1 MVNEEGGCM
10 EEEKTREFP
19 EPEGSGTKQYLEE
32 MQRIFAVREA
42 TYQKRKQEYEQK
54 SRDLQKIQTELG
66 RQYQSLEGQKQEMA
80 SAQQKLADQEAAHRK
95 EQEALQR
102 EKQDFEQTKK
112 LYEGQQQELLM
123 KSRLELEQLRNERM
137 EAEDLKREYEYQIG
151 QQECGIPPSLPDLS
165 AYVPKLEYEAVK
177 QERDTLFQE
186 KTQFQQTQCEELTQ
200 LREENQHLTIQLE
213 QKELLLKQLGEERT
227 SLLKKLLESK
237 QEPPQEPEKEKEVL
251 QVENESDSAEVI
263 SEEMDT
269 AEENEW
275 RQRPL
280 RVSVKE
286 QEITREEL
294 TATVLQR
301 YLQNN
306 HPEFEQLEI
315 RHSEEGEQLHG
326 EVGKLSYAFLFFEDL
341 IQFDISAK
349 RKGGKELE
357 EKLERIGKKVP
368 GVQFQYSKGEGRVY
382 ASGFLTKELTPKQAM
397 KQVFEIADYFRG

>member
-1 MVNEEGGCM
+1 M

-19 EPEGSGTKQYLEE
+19 EPEGSGTEQYLEE
-32 MQRIFAVREA
+32 MQRIFAAREA

-54 SRDLQKIQTELG
+54 SQELQKIQTELG
-66 RQYQSLEGQKQEMA
+66 RQYQSLEGQKQELA
-80 SAQQKLADQEAAHRK
+80 SAQQKLAEQEAAHRK

-137 EAEDLKREYEYQIG
+137 EAEDLKREYEYKIG

-200 LREENQHLTIQLE
+200 LREE
-213 QKELLLKQLGEERT
+213 RT

-237 QEPPQEPEKEKEVL
+237 QESSQEPEKEREVL
-251 QVENESDSAEVI
+251 PEVETELDSAEVI
-263 SEEMDT
+263 PEEMDT

-294 TATVLQR
+294 TATVLQK

>member
-1 MVNEEGGCM
+1 
-10 EEEKTREFP
+10 
-19 EPEGSGTKQYLEE
+19 
-32 MQRIFAVREA
+32 
-42 TYQKRKQEYEQK
+42 
-54 SRDLQKIQTELG
+54 
-66 RQYQSLEGQKQEMA
+66 
-80 SAQQKLADQEAAHRK
+80 
-95 EQEALQR
+95 
-102 EKQDFEQTKK
+102 KK

-137 EAEDLKREYEYQIG
+137 EAEDLKREYEYKIG

-186 KTQFQQTQCEELTQ
+186 KTQ
-200 LREENQHLTIQLE
+200 LREENQHLAIQLE

-237 QEPPQEPEKEKEVL
+237 QESSQEPEKEREVL
-251 QVENESDSAEVI
+251 PEVETELDSAEVI
-263 SEEMDT
+263 PEEMDA

-315 RHSEEGEQLHG
+315 RHSEQGEQ
-326 EVGKLSYAFLFFEDL
+326 
-341 IQFDISAK
+341 
-349 RKGGKELE
+349 
-357 EKLERIGKKVP
+357 
-368 GVQFQYSKGEGRVY
+368 
-382 ASGFLTKELTPKQAM
+382 
-397 KQVFEIADYFRG
+397 

>member
-1 MVNEEGGCM
+1 M

-42 TYQKRKQEYEQK
+42 TYQKRKQEHEQK

-66 RQYQSLEGQKQEMA
+66 RQYQSLEGQKQELA
-80 SAQQKLADQEAAHRK
+80 SAQQKLADQEAAHWK

-112 LYEGQQQELLM
+112 FYEGQQQELLM

-151 QQECGIPPSLPDLS
+151 QQECGIPQSLPDLS
-165 AYVPKLEYEAVK
+165 AYVPKPEYEAVK
-177 QERDTLFQE
+177 QERDALLRSQQE
-186 KTQFQQTQCEELTQ
+186 CCTEQEELKQ
-200 LREENQHLTIQLE
+200 LREENQHLTVRLE
-213 QKELLLKQLGEERT
+213 EQRLLLQELEEKRT
-227 SLLKKLLESK
+227 SLLKQLLASK
-237 QEPPQEPEKEKEVL
+237 QESPKVVKEEEVVLASQQPLAPKEEKE
-251 QVENESDSAEVI
+251 
-263 SEEMDT
+263 EELP
-269 AEENEW
+269 EW
-275 RQRPL
+275 KQRPL
-280 RVSVKE
+280 RVAIQE
-286 QEITREEL
+286 EPEITREEL
-294 TATVLQR
+294 TATVLQK

-306 HPEFEQLEI
+306 HPEFEPLEI
-315 RHSEEGEQLHG
+315 RHSEQGEQLHG
-326 EVGKLSYAFLFFEDL
+326 EVGKLSYAFLFLEDL

-357 EKLERIGKKVP
+357 EKLERLGKKVP

-382 ASGFLTKELTPKQAM
+382 ASGFLTKDLIPKQAM
-397 KQVFEIADYFRG
+397 KQVFEVADYFRG

>member
-1 MVNEEGGCM
+1 M

-66 RQYQSLEGQKQEMA
+66 RQYQSLEGQKQELA

-151 QQECGIPPSLPDLS
+151 QQECGIPQSLPDLS
-165 AYVPKLEYEAVK
+165 AYVPKPEYEAVK
-177 QERDTLFQE
+177 QERDALLRSQQE
-186 KTQFQQTQCEELTQ
+186 CCTEQEELKQ
-200 LREENQHLTIQLE
+200 LREENQHLTVRLE
-213 QKELLLKQLGEERT
+213 EQRLLLQELEEKRT
-227 SLLKKLLESK
+227 SLLKQLLASK
-237 QEPPQEPEKEKEVL
+237 QESPKVVKEEEVVLASQQPLAPKEEKE
-251 QVENESDSAEVI
+251 
-263 SEEMDT
+263 EELP
-269 AEENEW
+269 EW
-275 RQRPL
+275 KQRPL
-280 RVSVKE
+280 RVAIQE
-286 QEITREEL
+286 EPEITREEL
-294 TATVLQR
+294 TATVLQK

-306 HPEFEQLEI
+306 HPEFEPLEI
-315 RHSEEGEQLHG
+315 RHSEQGEQLHG
-326 EVGKLSYAFLFFEDL
+326 EVGKLSYAFLFLEDL

-357 EKLERIGKKVP
+357 EKLERLGKKVP

-382 ASGFLTKELTPKQAM
+382 ASGFLTKDLTPKQAM
-397 KQVFEIADYFRG
+397 KQVFEVADYFRG

>member
-1 MVNEEGGCM
+1 M

-32 MQRIFAVREA
+32 MKRIFAVREA

-66 RQYQSLEGQKQEMA
+66 RQYQSLEGQKQELA

-112 LYEGQQQELLM
+112 FYEGQQQELLM

-151 QQECGIPPSLPDLS
+151 QQECGIPQSLPDLS
-165 AYVPKLEYEAVK
+165 AYVPKPEYEAVK

-186 KTQFQQTQCEELTQ
+186 KTQFQQTQSEELTQ
-200 LREENQHLTIQLE
+200 LREENQHLAIQLE

-263 SEEMDT
+263 PEEMDT

-294 TATVLQR
+294 TATVLQK

-326 EVGKLSYAFLFFEDL
+326 EVGKLSYAFLFLEDL

-357 EKLERIGKKVP
+357 EKLERLGKKVP

-382 ASGFLTKELTPKQAM
+382 ASGFLTKDLIPKQAM
-397 KQVFEIADYFRG
+397 KQVFEVADYFRG

>member
-1 MVNEEGGCM
+1 M

-19 EPEGSGTKQYLEE
+19 EPEGSGTEHYLEE
-32 MQRIFAVREA
+32 MQRIFAAREA

-54 SRDLQKIQTELG
+54 SQELQKIQTELG
-66 RQYQSLEGQKQEMA
+66 RQYQSLEGQKQELA
-80 SAQQKLADQEAAHRK
+80 SAQQKLAEQEAAHRK

-112 LYEGQQQELLM
+112 LYEGQQPELLM

-137 EAEDLKREYEYQIG
+137 EAEDLKREYEYKIG

-165 AYVPKLEYEAVK
+165 AYVSKLEYEAVK

-186 KTQFQQTQCEELTQ
+186 KTQFQQTQSEELTQ
-200 LREENQHLTIQLE
+200 LREENQHLAIQLE

-263 SEEMDT
+263 SEEMDA

-294 TATVLQR
+294 TATVLQK

>member
-1 MVNEEGGCM
+1 M

-54 SRDLQKIQTELG
+54 SQDLQKIQTELG
-66 RQYQSLEGQKQEMA
+66 RQYRSLEEQKQEMA

>member
-1 MVNEEGGCM
+1 M

-32 MQRIFAVREA
+32 MQRIFAVREV

-151 QQECGIPPSLPDLS
+151 QQECGIPQSLPDLS
-165 AYVPKLEYEAVK
+165 AYVPKPEYEAVK
-177 QERDTLFQE
+177 QERDALLRSQQE
-186 KTQFQQTQCEELTQ
+186 CCTEQEELKQ
-200 LREENQHLTIQLE
+200 LREENQHLTVRLE
-213 QKELLLKQLGEERT
+213 EQRLLLQELEEKRT
-227 SLLKKLLESK
+227 SLLKQLLASK
-237 QEPPQEPEKEKEVL
+237 QESPKVVKEEEVVLASQQPLAPKEEKE
-251 QVENESDSAEVI
+251 
-263 SEEMDT
+263 EELP
-269 AEENEW
+269 EW
-275 RQRPL
+275 KQRPL
-280 RVSVKE
+280 RVAIQE
-286 QEITREEL
+286 EPEITREEL
-294 TATVLQR
+294 TATVLQK

-306 HPEFEQLEI
+306 HPEFEPLEI
-315 RHSEEGEQLHG
+315 RHSEQGEQLHG
-326 EVGKLSYAFLFFEDL
+326 EVGKLSYAFLFLEDL

-357 EKLERIGKKVP
+357 EKLERLGKKVP

-382 ASGFLTKELTPKQAM
+382 ASGFLTKDLIPKQAM
-397 KQVFEIADYFRG
+397 KQVFEVADYFRG

>member
-1 MVNEEGGCM
+1 M

-66 RQYQSLEGQKQEMA
+66 RQYQSLEGQKQELA

-112 LYEGQQQELLM
+112 FYEGQQQELLM

-151 QQECGIPPSLPDLS
+151 QQECGIPQSLPDLS
-165 AYVPKLEYEAVK
+165 AYVPKPEYEAVK
-177 QERDTLFQE
+177 QERDALLRSQQE
-186 KTQFQQTQCEELTQ
+186 CCTEQEELKQ
-200 LREENQHLTIQLE
+200 LREENQHLTVRLE
-213 QKELLLKQLGEERT
+213 EQRLLLQELEEKRT
-227 SLLKKLLESK
+227 SLLKQLLASK
-237 QEPPQEPEKEKEVL
+237 QESPKVVKEEEVVLASQQPLAPKEEKE
-251 QVENESDSAEVI
+251 
-263 SEEMDT
+263 EELP
-269 AEENEW
+269 EW
-275 RQRPL
+275 KQRPL
-280 RVSVKE
+280 RVAIQE
-286 QEITREEL
+286 EPEITREEL
-294 TATVLQR
+294 TATVLQK

-306 HPEFEQLEI
+306 HPEFEPLEI
-315 RHSEEGEQLHG
+315 RHSEQGEQLHG
-326 EVGKLSYAFLFFEDL
+326 EVGKLSYAFLFLEDL

-357 EKLERIGKKVP
+357 EKLERLGKKVP

-382 ASGFLTKELTPKQAM
+382 ASGFLTKDLTPEQAM
-397 KQVFEIADYFRG
+397 KQVFEIADYFRE

>member
-1 MVNEEGGCM
+1 M
-10 EEEKTREFP
+10 EMEKTMGVP
-19 EPEGSGTKQYLEE
+19 KPEGSGTEQYLEE

-66 RQYQSLEGQKQEMA
+66 RQYQSLEGQKQELA

-112 LYEGQQQELLM
+112 FYEGQQQELLM

-151 QQECGIPPSLPDLS
+151 QQECGIPQSLPDLS
-165 AYVPKLEYEAVK
+165 AYVPKPEYEAVK
-177 QERDTLFQE
+177 QERDALLRSQQE
-186 KTQFQQTQCEELTQ
+186 CCTEQEELKQ
-200 LREENQHLTIQLE
+200 LREENQHLTVRLE
-213 QKELLLKQLGEERT
+213 EQRLLLQELEEKRT
-227 SLLKKLLESK
+227 SLLKQLLASK
-237 QEPPQEPEKEKEVL
+237 QESPKVVKEEEVVLASQQPLAPKEEKE
-251 QVENESDSAEVI
+251 
-263 SEEMDT
+263 EELP
-269 AEENEW
+269 EW
-275 RQRPL
+275 KQRPL
-280 RVSVKE
+280 RVAIQE
-286 QEITREEL
+286 EPEITKEEL
-294 TATVLQR
+294 TATVLQK

-306 HPEFEQLEI
+306 HPEFEPLEI
-315 RHSEEGEQLHG
+315 RHSEQGEQLHG
-326 EVGKLSYAFLFFEDL
+326 EVGKLSYAFLFLEDL

-357 EKLERIGKKVP
+357 EKLERLGKKVP

-382 ASGFLTKELTPKQAM
+382 ASGFLTKDLIPKQAM
-397 KQVFEIADYFRG
+397 KQVFEVADYFRG

>member
-1 MVNEEGGCM
+1 M

-54 SRDLQKIQTELG
+54 SQQLQKIQTELG
-66 RQYQSLEGQKQEMA
+66 RQYRSLEEQKQELA
-80 SAQQKLADQEAAHRK
+80 SAQQKLADQEAVSRK
-95 EQEALQR
+95 EQEELQR

-151 QQECGIPPSLPDLS
+151 QQECGIPQSLPDLS
-165 AYVPKLEYEAVK
+165 AYVPKPEYEAVK
-177 QERDTLFQE
+177 QERDALLRSQQE
-186 KTQFQQTQCEELTQ
+186 CCTEQEELKQ
-200 LREENQHLTIQLE
+200 LREENQHLTVRLE
-213 QKELLLKQLGEERT
+213 EQRLLLQELEEKRT
-227 SLLKKLLESK
+227 SLLKQLLASK
-237 QEPPQEPEKEKEVL
+237 QESPKVVKEEEVVMASQQPLVPKEEKE
-251 QVENESDSAEVI
+251 
-263 SEEMDT
+263 EELP
-269 AEENEW
+269 EW
-275 RQRPL
+275 KQRPL
-280 RVSVKE
+280 RVAIQE
-286 QEITREEL
+286 EPEITREEL
-294 TATVLQR
+294 TATVLQK

-306 HPEFEQLEI
+306 HPEFEPLEI
-315 RHSEEGEQLHG
+315 RHSEQGEQLHG
-326 EVGKLSYAFLFFEDL
+326 EVGKLSYAFLFLEDL

-357 EKLERIGKKVP
+357 ERLERLGKKVP

-382 ASGFLTKELTPKQAM
+382 ASGFLTKDLTPKQAM
-397 KQVFEIADYFRG
+397 KQVFEVADYFRG

>member
-1 MVNEEGGCM
+1 M

-66 RQYQSLEGQKQEMA
+66 RQYQSLEGQKQELA

-112 LYEGQQQELLM
+112 FYEGQQQELLM

-151 QQECGIPPSLPDLS
+151 QQECGIPQSLPDLS
-165 AYVPKLEYEAVK
+165 AYVPKPEYEAVK
-177 QERDTLFQE
+177 QERDALLRSQQE
-186 KTQFQQTQCEELTQ
+186 CCTEQEELKQ
-200 LREENQHLTIQLE
+200 LREENQHLTVRLE
-213 QKELLLKQLGEERT
+213 EQRLLLQELEEKRT
-227 SLLKKLLESK
+227 SLLKQLLASK
-237 QEPPQEPEKEKEVL
+237 QESPKVVKEEEVVLASQQPLVPKEEKE
-251 QVENESDSAEVI
+251 
-263 SEEMDT
+263 EELP
-269 AEENEW
+269 EW
-275 RQRPL
+275 KQRPL
-280 RVSVKE
+280 RVAIQE
-286 QEITREEL
+286 EPEITREEL
-294 TATVLQR
+294 TATVLQK

-306 HPEFEQLEI
+306 HPEFEPLEI
-315 RHSEEGEQLHG
+315 RHSEQGEQLHG
-326 EVGKLSYAFLFFEDL
+326 EVGKLSYAFLFLEDL

-357 EKLERIGKKVP
+357 EKLERLGKKVP

-382 ASGFLTKELTPKQAM
+382 ASGFLTKDLIPKQAM
-397 KQVFEIADYFRG
+397 KQVFEVADYFRG

>member
-1 MVNEEGGCM
+1 M

-66 RQYQSLEGQKQEMA
+66 RQYQSLEGQKQELA

-112 LYEGQQQELLM
+112 FYEGQQQELLM

-151 QQECGIPPSLPDLS
+151 QQECGILQSLPDLS
-165 AYVPKLEYEAVK
+165 AYVPKPEYEAVK
-177 QERDTLFQE
+177 QERDALLRSQQE
-186 KTQFQQTQCEELTQ
+186 CCTEQEELKQ
-200 LREENQHLTIQLE
+200 LREENQHLTVRLE
-213 QKELLLKQLGEERT
+213 EQRLLLQELEEKRT
-227 SLLKKLLESK
+227 SLLKQLLASK
-237 QEPPQEPEKEKEVL
+237 QESPKVVKEEEVVLASQQPLAPKEEKE
-251 QVENESDSAEVI
+251 
-263 SEEMDT
+263 EELP
-269 AEENEW
+269 EW
-275 RQRPL
+275 KQRPL
-280 RVSVKE
+280 RVAIQE
-286 QEITREEL
+286 EPEITREEL
-294 TATVLQR
+294 TATVLQK

-306 HPEFEQLEI
+306 HPEFEPLEI
-315 RHSEEGEQLHG
+315 RHSEQGEQLHG
-326 EVGKLSYAFLFFEDL
+326 EVGKLSYAFLFLEDL

-357 EKLERIGKKVP
+357 EKLERLGKKVP

-382 ASGFLTKELTPKQAM
+382 ASGFLTKDLIPKQAM
-397 KQVFEIADYFRG
+397 KQVFEVADYFRG

>member
-1 MVNEEGGCM
+1 M
-10 EEEKTREFP
+10 EEEKTRELP
-19 EPEGSGTKQYLEE
+19 EPEGSGTEQYLEE
-32 MQRIFAVREA
+32 MQRIFAAREA

-54 SRDLQKIQTELG
+54 SQELQKIQTELG
-66 RQYQSLEGQKQEMA
+66 RRYQSLEGQKQELA

-95 EQEALQR
+95 EQEELQR
-102 EKQDFEQTKK
+102 EKQEFTQTKK
-112 LYEGQQQELLM
+112 FYEGQQQELLM

-137 EAEDLKREYEYQIG
+137 EAEDLKREYEYKIG
-151 QQECGIPPSLPDLS
+151 QQECGIPQSLPDLS

-186 KTQFQQTQCEELTQ
+186 KTQFQQTQYEELTQ
-200 LREENQHLTIQLE
+200 LREENQYLAT
-213 QKELLLKQLGEERT
+213 QLGEERT

-237 QEPPQEPEKEKEVL
+237 QESSQEAEKEREVL
-251 QVENESDSAEVI
+251 PEVETEPDSAEVI
-263 SEEMDT
+263 PEEMDA

-306 HPEFEQLEI
+306 HPESEQLEI
-315 RHSEEGEQLHG
+315 RHSEQGEQLHG
-326 EVGKLSYAFLFFEDL
+326 EVGKLSYAFLFLEDL

-349 RKGGKELE
+349 RKGGRELE
-357 EKLERIGKKVP
+357 EKLERLGKKVP
-368 GVQFQYSKGEGRVY
+368 GVQFQYAKEEGRVY
-382 ASGFLTKELTPKQAM
+382 ASGFLTKELPPKQAM
-397 KQVFEIADYFRG
+397 KQVFEVADYFRG

>member
-1 MVNEEGGCM
+1 M

-54 SRDLQKIQTELG
+54 SQDLQKIQTELG
-66 RQYQSLEGQKQEMA
+66 RQYRSLEEQKQELA
-80 SAQQKLADQEAAHRK
+80 SAQQKLAEQEAVSRK
-95 EQEALQR
+95 EQEELQR

-151 QQECGIPPSLPDLS
+151 QQECGIPQSLPDLS
-165 AYVPKLEYEAVK
+165 AYVPKPEYEAVK
-177 QERDTLFQE
+177 QERDALLRSQQE
-186 KTQFQQTQCEELTQ
+186 CCTEQEELKQ
-200 LREENQHLTIQLE
+200 LREENQHLTVRLE
-213 QKELLLKQLGEERT
+213 EQRLLLQELEEKRT
-227 SLLKKLLESK
+227 SLLKQLLASK
-237 QEPPQEPEKEKEVL
+237 QESPKVVKEEEVVLASQQPLAPKEEKE
-251 QVENESDSAEVI
+251 
-263 SEEMDT
+263 EELP
-269 AEENEW
+269 EW
-275 RQRPL
+275 KQRPL
-280 RVSVKE
+280 RVAIQE
-286 QEITREEL
+286 EPEITREEL
-294 TATVLQR
+294 TATVLQK

-306 HPEFEQLEI
+306 HPEFEPLEI
-315 RHSEEGEQLHG
+315 RHSEQGEQLHG
-326 EVGKLSYAFLFFEDL
+326 EVGKLSYAFLFLEDL

-357 EKLERIGKKVP
+357 EKLERLGKKVP

-382 ASGFLTKELTPKQAM
+382 ASGFLTKDLIPKQAM
-397 KQVFEIADYFRG
+397 KQVFEVADYFRG

>member
-1 MVNEEGGCM
+1 M

-42 TYQKRKQEYEQK
+42 TYQKRKQEHEQK

-66 RQYQSLEGQKQEMA
+66 RQYQSLEGQKQELA
-80 SAQQKLADQEAAHRK
+80 SAQQKLADQEAANRK

-112 LYEGQQQELLM
+112 FYEGQQQELLM

-137 EAEDLKREYEYQIG
+137 EAEDLKREYEYKIG
-151 QQECGIPPSLPDLS
+151 QQECGIPQPLPDLS

-177 QERDTLFQE
+177 QEWDALFQE
-186 KTQFQQTQCEELTQ
+186 KQTQSEELAQ
-200 LREENQHLTIQLE
+200 LREENQHLTTQLR

-263 SEEMDT
+263 SEEMDA

-294 TATVLQR
+294 TATVLQK

-315 RHSEEGEQLHG
+315 RHSEQGEQLHG

>member
-1 MVNEEGGCM
+1 M

-54 SRDLQKIQTELG
+54 SQDLQKIQTELG
-66 RQYQSLEGQKQEMA
+66 RQYRSLEGQKQELA
-80 SAQQKLADQEAAHRK
+80 SARQKLAEQEAAHRK

-112 LYEGQQQELLM
+112 FYEGQQQELLM

-151 QQECGIPPSLPDLS
+151 QQECGIPQSLPDLS
-165 AYVPKLEYEAVK
+165 AYVPKPEYEAVK

-186 KTQFQQTQCEELTQ
+186 KTQFQQTQSEELTQ
-200 LREENQHLTIQLE
+200 LREENQHLAIQLE

-263 SEEMDT
+263 PEEMDT

-294 TATVLQR
+294 TATVLQK

-326 EVGKLSYAFLFFEDL
+326 EVGKLSYAFLFLEDL

-357 EKLERIGKKVP
+357 EKLERLGKKVP

-382 ASGFLTKELTPKQAM
+382 ASGFLTKDLIPKQAM
-397 KQVFEIADYFRG
+397 KQVFEVADYFRG

>member
-1 MVNEEGGCM
+1 M

-42 TYQKRKQEYEQK
+42 TYQKRKQEHEQK

-66 RQYQSLEGQKQEMA
+66 RQYQSLEGQKQELA

-112 LYEGQQQELLM
+112 FYEGQQQELLM

-151 QQECGIPPSLPDLS
+151 QQECGIPQSLPDLS
-165 AYVPKLEYEAVK
+165 AYVPKPEYEAVK
-177 QERDTLFQE
+177 QERDALLRSQQE
-186 KTQFQQTQCEELTQ
+186 CCTEQEELKQ
-200 LREENQHLTIQLE
+200 LREENQHLTVRLE
-213 QKELLLKQLGEERT
+213 EQRLLLQELEEKRT
-227 SLLKKLLESK
+227 SLLKQLLASK
-237 QEPPQEPEKEKEVL
+237 QESPKVVKEEEVVLASQQPLAPKEEKE
-251 QVENESDSAEVI
+251 
-263 SEEMDT
+263 EELP
-269 AEENEW
+269 EW
-275 RQRPL
+275 KQRPL
-280 RVSVKE
+280 RVAIQE
-286 QEITREEL
+286 EPEITREEL
-294 TATVLQR
+294 TATVLQK

-306 HPEFEQLEI
+306 HPEFEPLEI
-315 RHSEEGEQLHG
+315 RHSEQGEQLHG
-326 EVGKLSYAFLFFEDL
+326 EVGKLSYAFLFLEDL

-349 RKGGKELE
+349 RKGGRELE

-397 KQVFEIADYFRG
+397 KQVFEIADYFRE

>member
-1 MVNEEGGCM
+1 M

-66 RQYQSLEGQKQEMA
+66 RQYQSLEGQKQELA
-80 SAQQKLADQEAAHRK
+80 SAQQKLAEQEAAHRK

-112 LYEGQQQELLM
+112 FYEGQQQELLM

-151 QQECGIPPSLPDLS
+151 QQECGIPQSLPDLS
-165 AYVPKLEYEAVK
+165 AYVPKPEYEAVK
-177 QERDTLFQE
+177 QERDALLRSQQE
-186 KTQFQQTQCEELTQ
+186 CCTEQEELKQ
-200 LREENQHLTIQLE
+200 LREENQHLTVRLE
-213 QKELLLKQLGEERT
+213 EQRLLLQELEEKRT
-227 SLLKKLLESK
+227 SLLKQLLASK
-237 QEPPQEPEKEKEVL
+237 QESPKVVKEEEVVLASQQPLAPKEEKE
-251 QVENESDSAEVI
+251 
-263 SEEMDT
+263 EELP
-269 AEENEW
+269 EW
-275 RQRPL
+275 KQRPL
-280 RVSVKE
+280 RVAIQE
-286 QEITREEL
+286 EPEITREEL
-294 TATVLQR
+294 TATVLQK

-306 HPEFEQLEI
+306 HPEFEPLEI
-315 RHSEEGEQLHG
+315 RHSEQGEQLHG
-326 EVGKLSYAFLFFEDL
+326 EVGKLSYAFLFLEDL

-357 EKLERIGKKVP
+357 EKLERLGKKVP

>member
-1 MVNEEGGCM
+1 M
-10 EEEKTREFP
+10 EMEKTMGVP
-19 EPEGSGTKQYLEE
+19 KPEGSGTEQYLEE

-137 EAEDLKREYEYQIG
+137 EAEDLKREYEYKIG

-186 KTQFQQTQCEELTQ
+186 KTQ
-200 LREENQHLTIQLE
+200 LREENQHLAIQLE

-237 QEPPQEPEKEKEVL
+237 QESSQEPEKEREVL
-251 QVENESDSAEVI
+251 PEVENEPDSAEVI
-263 SEEMDT
+263 PEEMDT

-382 ASGFLTKELTPKQAM
+382 ASGFLTKDLTPEQAM
-397 KQVFEIADYFRG
+397 KQVFEIADYFRE

>member
-1 MVNEEGGCM
+1 M

-66 RQYQSLEGQKQEMA
+66 RQYQSLEGQKQELA

-112 LYEGQQQELLM
+112 FYEGQQQELLM

-151 QQECGIPPSLPDLS
+151 QQECGIPQSLPDLS
-165 AYVPKLEYEAVK
+165 AYVPKPEYEAVK
-177 QERDTLFQE
+177 QERDALLRSQQE
-186 KTQFQQTQCEELTQ
+186 CCTEQEELKQ
-200 LREENQHLTIQLE
+200 LREENQHLTVRLE
-213 QKELLLKQLGEERT
+213 EQRLLLQELEEKRT
-227 SLLKKLLESK
+227 SLLKQLLASK
-237 QEPPQEPEKEKEVL
+237 QESPKVVKEEEVVLASQQPLAPKEEKE
-251 QVENESDSAEVI
+251 
-263 SEEMDT
+263 EELP
-269 AEENEW
+269 EW
-275 RQRPL
+275 KQRPL
-280 RVSVKE
+280 RVAIQE
-286 QEITREEL
+286 EPEITREEL
-294 TATVLQR
+294 TATVLQK

-306 HPEFEQLEI
+306 HPEFEPLEI
-315 RHSEEGEQLHG
+315 RHSEQGEQLHG
-326 EVGKLSYAFLFFEDL
+326 EVGKLSYAFLFLEDL

-357 EKLERIGKKVP
+357 EKLERLGKKVP
-368 GVQFQYSKGEGRVY
+368 GVQFQYSKGDGRVY

>member
-1 MVNEEGGCM
+1 M
-10 EEEKTREFP
+10 EMEKTMGVP
-19 EPEGSGTKQYLEE
+19 KPEGSGTEQYLEE
-32 MQRIFAVREA
+32 MQRIFAAREE

-54 SRDLQKIQTELG
+54 SQELQKIQTELG
-66 RQYQSLEGQKQEMA
+66 RQYQSLEGQKQELA
-80 SAQQKLADQEAAHRK
+80 SAQQKLAEQKVAHRE
-95 EQEALQR
+95 EQEELQR

-137 EAEDLKREYEYQIG
+137 EAEDLKREYEYKIG

-186 KTQFQQTQCEELTQ
+186 KTQ
-200 LREENQHLTIQLE
+200 LREENQHLAIQLE

-237 QEPPQEPEKEKEVL
+237 QESSQEPEKEREVL
-251 QVENESDSAEVI
+251 PEVENEPDSAEVI
-263 SEEMDT
+263 PEEMNA

-349 RKGGKELE
+349 RKGGRELE

-368 GVQFQYSKGEGRVY
+368 GVQFQYVK
-382 ASGFLTKELTPKQAM
+382 K
-397 KQVFEIADYFRG
+397 RGGCMPAAF

>member
-1 MVNEEGGCM
+1 M

-42 TYQKRKQEYEQK
+42 TYQKRKQEHEQK

-66 RQYQSLEGQKQEMA
+66 RQYQSLEGQKQELA

-112 LYEGQQQELLM
+112 FYEGQQQELLM

-151 QQECGIPPSLPDLS
+151 QQECGIPQSLPDLS
-165 AYVPKLEYEAVK
+165 AYVPKPEYEAVK
-177 QERDTLFQE
+177 QERDALLRSQQE
-186 KTQFQQTQCEELTQ
+186 CCTEQEELKQ
-200 LREENQHLTIQLE
+200 LREENQHLTVRLE
-213 QKELLLKQLGEERT
+213 EQRLLLQELEEKRT
-227 SLLKKLLESK
+227 SLLKQLLASK
-237 QEPPQEPEKEKEVL
+237 QESPKVVKEEEVVLASQQPLAPKEEKE
-251 QVENESDSAEVI
+251 
-263 SEEMDT
+263 EELP
-269 AEENEW
+269 EW
-275 RQRPL
+275 KQRPL
-280 RVSVKE
+280 RVAIQE
-286 QEITREEL
+286 EPEITREEL
-294 TATVLQR
+294 TATVLQK

-306 HPEFEQLEI
+306 HPEFEPLEI
-315 RHSEEGEQLHG
+315 RHSEQGEQLHG
-326 EVGKLSYAFLFFEDL
+326 EVGKLSYAFLFLEDL

-357 EKLERIGKKVP
+357 EKLERLGKKVP
-368 GVQFQYSKGEGRVY
+368 GVQFQYSKGEGCVY
-382 ASGFLTKELTPKQAM
+382 ASGFLTKDLTPKQAM
-397 KQVFEIADYFRG
+397 KQVFEVADYFRG

>member
-1 MVNEEGGCM
+1 M
-10 EEEKTREFP
+10 
-19 EPEGSGTKQYLEE
+19 
-32 MQRIFAVREA
+32 
-42 TYQKRKQEYEQK
+42 
-54 SRDLQKIQTELG
+54 
-66 RQYQSLEGQKQEMA
+66 
-80 SAQQKLADQEAAHRK
+80 AHRE
-95 EQEALQR
+95 EQEELQR

-137 EAEDLKREYEYQIG
+137 EAEDLKREYEYKIG

-186 KTQFQQTQCEELTQ
+186 KTQ
-200 LREENQHLTIQLE
+200 LREENQHLAIQLE

-237 QEPPQEPEKEKEVL
+237 QEPPQEPEKEREVL
-251 QVENESDSAEVI
+251 PEVETELDSAEVI
-263 SEEMDT
+263 PEEMDA

-315 RHSEEGEQLHG
+315 H
-326 EVGKLSYAFLFFEDL
+326 VK
-341 IQFDISAK
+341 
-349 RKGGKELE
+349 
-357 EKLERIGKKVP
+357 
-368 GVQFQYSKGEGRVY
+368 
-382 ASGFLTKELTPKQAM
+382 
-397 KQVFEIADYFRG
+397 

>member
-1 MVNEEGGCM
+1 M

-54 SRDLQKIQTELG
+54 SQQLQKIQTELG
-66 RQYQSLEGQKQEMA
+66 RQYRSLEEQKQELA
-80 SAQQKLADQEAAHRK
+80 SAQQKLAEQEAAYRE
-95 EQEALQR
+95 EQEELQR

-137 EAEDLKREYEYQIG
+137 EAEDLKREYEYKIG

-165 AYVPKLEYEAVK
+165 AYVSKLEYEAVK

-263 SEEMDT
+263 SEEMDA

-294 TATVLQR
+294 TATVLQK

>member
-1 MVNEEGGCM
+1 M

-19 EPEGSGTKQYLEE
+19 EPEGSGTEQYLEE
-32 MQRIFAVREA
+32 MQRIFAAREA

-54 SRDLQKIQTELG
+54 SQELQKIQTELG
-66 RQYQSLEGQKQEMA
+66 RQYQSLEGQKQELA
-80 SAQQKLADQEAAHRK
+80 SAQQKLSEQEAAHRK

-137 EAEDLKREYEYQIG
+137 EAEDLKREYEYKIG

-186 KTQFQQTQCEELTQ
+186 KTQFQQTQSEELTQ
-200 LREENQHLTIQLE
+200 LREENQHLAIQLE

-357 EKLERIGKKVP
+357 EKLERIGKKEP

>member
-1 MVNEEGGCM
+1 M

-54 SRDLQKIQTELG
+54 SQDLQKIQTELG
-66 RQYQSLEGQKQEMA
+66 RQYRSLEEQKQELA
-80 SAQQKLADQEAAHRK
+80 SAQQKLAEQEAVSRK
-95 EQEALQR
+95 EQEELQR

-151 QQECGIPPSLPDLS
+151 QQECGIPQSLPDLS
-165 AYVPKLEYEAVK
+165 AYVPKPEYEAVK
-177 QERDTLFQE
+177 QERDALLRSQQE
-186 KTQFQQTQCEELTQ
+186 CCTEQEELKQ
-200 LREENQHLTIQLE
+200 LREENQHLTVRLE
-213 QKELLLKQLGEERT
+213 EQRLLLQELEEKRT
-227 SLLKKLLESK
+227 SLLKQLLASK
-237 QEPPQEPEKEKEVL
+237 QESPKVVKEEEVVMASQQPLAPKEEKE
-251 QVENESDSAEVI
+251 
-263 SEEMDT
+263 EELP
-269 AEENEW
+269 EW
-275 RQRPL
+275 KQRPL
-280 RVSVKE
+280 RVAIQE
-286 QEITREEL
+286 EPEITREEL
-294 TATVLQR
+294 TATVLKK

-306 HPEFEQLEI
+306 HPEFEPLEI
-315 RHSEEGEQLHG
+315 RHSEQGEQLHG
-326 EVGKLSYAFLFFEDL
+326 EVGKLSYAFLFLEDL

-357 EKLERIGKKVP
+357 EKLERLGKKVP

-382 ASGFLTKELTPKQAM
+382 ASGFLTKDLTPKQAM
-397 KQVFEIADYFRG
+397 KQVFEVADYFRG

>member
-1 MVNEEGGCM
+1 M

-54 SRDLQKIQTELG
+54 SQDLQKIQTELG
-66 RQYQSLEGQKQEMA
+66 RQYQSLEGQKQELA

-112 LYEGQQQELLM
+112 FYEGQQQELLM

-151 QQECGIPPSLPDLS
+151 QQECGIPQSLPDLS
-165 AYVPKLEYEAVK
+165 AYVPKPEYEAVK
-177 QERDTLFQE
+177 QERDALLRSQQE
-186 KTQFQQTQCEELTQ
+186 CCTEQEELKQ
-200 LREENQHLTIQLE
+200 LREENQHLTVRLE
-213 QKELLLKQLGEERT
+213 EQRLLLQELEEKRT
-227 SLLKKLLESK
+227 SLLKQLLASK
-237 QEPPQEPEKEKEVL
+237 QESPKVVKEEEVVLASQQPLAPKEEKE
-251 QVENESDSAEVI
+251 
-263 SEEMDT
+263 EELP
-269 AEENEW
+269 EW
-275 RQRPL
+275 KQRPL
-280 RVSVKE
+280 RVAIQE
-286 QEITREEL
+286 EPEITREEL
-294 TATVLQR
+294 TATVLQK

-306 HPEFEQLEI
+306 HPEFEPLEI
-315 RHSEEGEQLHG
+315 RHSEQGEQLHG
-326 EVGKLSYAFLFFEDL
+326 EVGKLSYAFLFLEDL

-357 EKLERIGKKVP
+357 EKLERLGKKVP

-382 ASGFLTKELTPKQAM
+382 ASGFLTKDLTPKQAM
-397 KQVFEIADYFRG
+397 KQVFEVADYFRG

>member
-1 MVNEEGGCM
+1 M

-42 TYQKRKQEYEQK
+42 TYQKRKQEHEQK

-66 RQYQSLEGQKQEMA
+66 RQYQSLEGQKQELA

-112 LYEGQQQELLM
+112 FYEGQQQELLM

-137 EAEDLKREYEYQIG
+137 EAENLKREYEYQIG
-151 QQECGIPPSLPDLS
+151 QQECGIPQSLPDLS
-165 AYVPKLEYEAVK
+165 AYVPKPEYEAVK
-177 QERDTLFQE
+177 QERDALLRSQQE
-186 KTQFQQTQCEELTQ
+186 CCTEQEELKQ
-200 LREENQHLTIQLE
+200 LREENQHLTVRLE
-213 QKELLLKQLGEERT
+213 EQRLLLQELEEKRT
-227 SLLKKLLESK
+227 SLLKQLLASK
-237 QEPPQEPEKEKEVL
+237 QESPKVVKEEEVVLASQQPLAPKEEKE
-251 QVENESDSAEVI
+251 
-263 SEEMDT
+263 EELP
-269 AEENEW
+269 EW
-275 RQRPL
+275 KQRPL
-280 RVSVKE
+280 RVAIQE
-286 QEITREEL
+286 EPEITREEL
-294 TATVLQR
+294 TATVLQK

-306 HPEFEQLEI
+306 HPEFEPLEI
-315 RHSEEGEQLHG
+315 RHSEQGEQLHG
-326 EVGKLSYAFLFFEDL
+326 EVGKLSYAFLFLEDL

-357 EKLERIGKKVP
+357 EKLERLGKKVP

-382 ASGFLTKELTPKQAM
+382 ASGFLTKDLIPKQAM
-397 KQVFEIADYFRG
+397 KQVFEVADYFRG

>member
-1 MVNEEGGCM
+1 M

-66 RQYQSLEGQKQEMA
+66 RQYQSLEGQKQELA
-80 SAQQKLADQEAAHRK
+80 SAQQKLADQEAAHWK

-112 LYEGQQQELLM
+112 FYEGQQQELLM

-151 QQECGIPPSLPDLS
+151 QQECGIPQSLPDLS
-165 AYVPKLEYEAVK
+165 AYVPKPEYEAVK
-177 QERDTLFQE
+177 QERDALLRSQQE
-186 KTQFQQTQCEELTQ
+186 CCTEQEELKQ
-200 LREENQHLTIQLE
+200 LREENQHLTVRLE
-213 QKELLLKQLGEERT
+213 EQRLLLQELEEKRT
-227 SLLKKLLESK
+227 SLLKQLLASK
-237 QEPPQEPEKEKEVL
+237 QESPKVVKEEEVVLASQQPLAPKEEKE
-251 QVENESDSAEVI
+251 
-263 SEEMDT
+263 EELP
-269 AEENEW
+269 EW
-275 RQRPL
+275 KQRPL
-280 RVSVKE
+280 RVAIQE
-286 QEITREEL
+286 EPEITKEEL
-294 TATVLQR
+294 TATVLQK

-306 HPEFEQLEI
+306 HPEFEPLEI
-315 RHSEEGEQLHG
+315 RHSEQGEQLHG
-326 EVGKLSYAFLFFEDL
+326 EVGKLSYAFLFLEDL

-357 EKLERIGKKVP
+357 EKLERLGKKVP

-382 ASGFLTKELTPKQAM
+382 ASGFLTKDLIPKQAM
-397 KQVFEIADYFRG
+397 KQVFEVADYFRG

>member
-1 MVNEEGGCM
+1 M

-42 TYQKRKQEYEQK
+42 TYQKRKQEHEQK
-54 SRDLQKIQTELG
+54 SQDLQKIQTELG
-66 RQYQSLEGQKQEMA
+66 RQYQSLEGQKQELA
-80 SAQQKLADQEAAHRK
+80 SAKQKLADQEAAHRK

-137 EAEDLKREYEYQIG
+137 EAEDLKREYEYKIG

-200 LREENQHLTIQLE
+200 LREENQHLTTQLE

-263 SEEMDT
+263 PEEMDT

-275 RQRPL
+275 RQLPL

-294 TATVLQR
+294 TATVLQK

-368 GVQFQYSKGEGRVY
+368 GVQFQYSKGDGRVY